1 MWGRPVSIDHL
12 ADARSL
18 RERAVRSNSAGR
30 PAEAAA
36 SLVEALA
43 LIDSATDE
51 APEAER
57 LGERCNA
64 LITLALTDFLL
75 TGIRPALASLREADR
90 LADLLHDDRLRARV
104 AFQRA
109 TILGRGGDLSAAWDE
124 MQRAISSRDAFTP
137 REQSSVQIN
146 RGMLAFELSR
156 PRLALEAFVEAG
168 QVARAHGFVQQ
179 EQLARHNEG
188 HALFLLGDL
197 PRSLAVMAAAERLD
211 GDVPKGRVQ
220 LDRARVMLEAGLV
233 SDALDVLGA
242 AVAGIEGAGQDQFLA
257 EVELE
262 RARALRLVGR
272 VEKAAA
278 SATAAM
284 LACERLGAVGW
295 AARARLIRLLVEL
308 AGPPAQAGPGAPTLR
323 GAPGAPAVRGA
334 FGAPAPSA
342 AGSSGPGGSGGPGYS
357 ARDPLA
363 IATEADA
370 VAETARNLG
379 DVQLARS
386 AALAAGEA
394 LLEAGDLDAARV
406 RLERVSHTGPGSLSE
421 ELDTAWFAASL
432 HVAVGERARAKRQLS
447 SAARRLGAA
456 QSGSA
461 SLDLRTARALH
472 GVRLAALDLDLS
484 LPGGSP
490 GVLETLERWRSATD
504 RLATLGRPADA
515 ELAVLT
521 EQLRSVHAQLRA
533 DPDAA
538 ANRDMTKRAIGLE
551 RQIRARDWALSSA
564 TRAPSAIPVRVRE
577 GRQALDAADRD
588 LIWLFTRGDRI
599 HALALI
605 RGRASVRDLMGRAEA
620 EELARRIRVDLR
632 AAATRNLGPLSQAV
646 WGSLRSSTAQLD
658 RALIRPWKS
667 ARGLVLVTCPEVS
680 ALPWALLPSLA
691 GRPLTIAR
699 SLTAF
704 ARRELP
710 DPTAST
716 DTTRPC
722 TRVRVSVGPGL
733 ARGRGEGD
741 AVVATWSRCEAD
753 ADVERSPRAADLVR
767 ALSGSGVVHVA
778 AHGTHQPQSP
788 LFSSLALHDGPV
800 FAHELQP
807 TGVAAD
813 HVVLSACEVG
823 TASFRPGDEQLG
835 LAASMLSLGARSV
848 VAAVAPVPD
857 DVAADV
863 MTRHHEGLAR
873 GRSGDEALADAIA
886 ASDPVSAA
894 FLNLGGRWVPARDS
908 RDSRI

>member
-1 MWGRPVSIDHL
+1 M
-12 ADARSL
+12 
-18 RERAVRSNSAGR
+18 RSNSAGR

-43 LIDSATDE
+43 LIDSASDG
-51 APEAER
+51 APEVER

-75 TGIRPALASLREADR
+75 NGIRPARARLREADR
-90 LADLLHDDRLRARV
+90 LADQLDDDRLRARV

-109 TILGRGGDLSAAWDE
+109 TILGRGGHLTAAWDE
-124 MQRAISSRDAFTP
+124 MQRAISSEDAFTP
-137 REQSSVQIN
+137 RERCSVQIN

-156 PRLALEAFVEAG
+156 PRLALEAFAEAA

-197 PRSLAVMAAAERLD
+197 PQSLAVMAAAERLD
-211 GDVPKGRVQ
+211 GDIPAARVQ

-233 SDALDVLGA
+233 ADALEVLGA
-242 AVAGIEGAGQDQFLA
+242 VVAGLEGAGHDQVLA
-257 EVELE
+257 EVQLE

-272 VEKAAA
+272 LEKAAEAA
-278 SATAAM
+278 SAA
-284 LACERLGAVGW
+284 LSACERLGAVGW
-295 AARARLIRLLVEL
+295 AARARLIRLLVQL
-308 AGPPAQAGPGAPTLR
+308 AAPAAVPSGSGAPDAATGSAGSGQAG
-323 GAPGAPAVRGA
+323 
-334 FGAPAPSA
+334 SA
-342 AGSSGPGGSGGPGYS
+342 ASGGSPRSGGRTRSTESRHSP
-357 ARDPLA
+357 RDPLA
-363 IATEADA
+363 IATESDA
-370 VAETARNLG
+370 VAETATTLG

-386 AALAAGEA
+386 AALVAGEA
-394 LLEAGDLDAARV
+394 LLEAGDLGAAQV
-406 RLERVSHTGPGSLSE
+406 RLELLTRTDPGSLSE

-432 HVAVGERARAKRQLS
+432 HVAAGERAEAKRQLS
-447 SAARRLGAA
+447 SAARRLSAA

-484 LPGGSP
+484 LPGGGP
-490 GVLETLERWRSATD
+490 AVLETLERWRSATD
-504 RLATLGRPADA
+504 RLATLGRSGDA
-515 ELAVLT
+515 ELAELT
-521 EQLRSVHAQLRA
+521 EQLRSVHAHLRA
-533 DPDAA
+533 DPEPSAT
-538 ANRDMTKRAIGLE
+538 RDLTMRAVALE
-551 RQIRARDWALSSA
+551 RQIRARDWALSSS
-564 TRAPSAIPVRVRE
+564 TRTQTAIPVRVRE

-588 LIWLFTRGDRI
+588 LVWLFTRGERI

-605 RGRASVRDLMGRAEA
+605 GGRASVRDVMPRAEA
-620 EELARRIRVDLR
+620 EELARRVRVDLR

-646 WGSLRSSTAQLD
+646 WGSLRSSVEQLD

-667 ARGLVLVTCPEVS
+667 TRGGLVLVTCPEMS
-680 ALPWALLPSLA
+680 ALPWALLPSLT
-691 GRPLTIAR
+691 GRPLTVAR

-710 DPTAST
+710 DPTART
-716 DTTRPC
+716 DVATRDPSPAATSGATPV

-733 ARGRGEGD
+733 ARARAEGA
-741 AVVATWSRCEAD
+741 AVMAAWRQSGAD
-753 ADVERSPRAADLVR
+753 ADVGRSARAADLVQ

-778 AHGTHQPQSP
+778 AHGKHEPQSP

-807 TGVAAD
+807 AGVAAD
-813 HVVLSACEVG
+813 HVVLSACDVG
-823 TASFRPGDEQLG
+823 TASFRPGEEQLG

-863 MTRHHEGLAR
+863 MTHHHEGLAR
-873 GRSGDEALADAIA
+873 GLAGDEALAEAIA

-894 FLNLGGRWVPARDS
+894 FLNLGGRWVRS
-908 RDSRI
+908 RG